1 MYLLKGIMWF
11 MVSMPIIVLF
21 FQEHGLSLSK
31 VMILQSVYS
40 ISVALFEIPSG
51 YIADIFG
58 RKKAII
64 ISTILSFIGYVLF
77 SFFSDF
83 TVFIIAEI
91 LIGVG
96 GSLMSGS
103 DSAIIYDTL
112 IENNNKK
119 KYTKVEG
126 KNYAIGNFSEAIAGI
141 LGGILAASSIY
152 YPVYIQTIILS
163 FSIPIAF
170 SIIEPKIN
178 NTNTK
183 KKDLKIRNILKNTLF
198 YDKKL
203 KWLIIF
209 SATMGVATLSIAWFC
224 QPFFKSINIP
234 IVYFGLIWAIL
245 NLSVGI
251 TSYNSYRIEKNMS
264 PIKIMTIIS
273 ILMPICFFF
282 ISVVNSIFSLLFI
295 LLIYLIRGIVT
306 PLLRNYI
313 NIEIS
318 SEKRATVLSIR
329 SFFIRIAFASTAP
342 LFAFF
347 AENTSISYVFY
358 LLSIIITFFAFLSV
372 YKLSRLY

>member
-178 NTNTK
+178 NTYTK
-183 KKDLKIRNILKNTLF
+183 KKDLKIRNILKSTLF

-224 QPFFKSINIP
+224 QPFFKSIDIP
-234 IVYFGLIWAIL
+234 IIYFGLIWAIL

-282 ISVVNSIFSLLFI
+282 ISVLNSIFSLLFI

-347 AENTSISYVFY
+347 AENTSINYVFY

>member
-31 VMILQSVYS
+31 VMILQSIYS

-112 IENNNKK
+112 IENNDKK

-141 LGGILAASSIY
+141 LGGILAATSIY

-178 NTNTK
+178 NSYTK

-234 IVYFGLIWAIL
+234 IIYFGLIWAIL

-282 ISVVNSIFSLLFI
+282 ISVFNSIFSLLFI

-329 SFFIRIAFASTAP
+329 SFFIRIVFASTAP
-342 LFAFF
+342 LFAYF
-347 AENTSISYVFY
+347 AENTSINYVFY
-358 LLSIIITFFAFLSV
+358 LLSIIITFFSFLSI

>member
-31 VMILQSVYS
+31 VMILQSIYS

-112 IENNNKK
+112 IDNNNKE

-126 KNYAIGNFSEAIAGI
+126 KNYAIGNFSEAIAGV

-178 NTNTK
+178 SIGIK
-183 KKDLKIRNILKNTLF
+183 KKDLKIKNILKNTLF

-203 KWLIIF
+203 KWLIIY
-209 SATMGVATLSIAWFC
+209 SATMGVSTLSIAWFC
-224 QPFFKSINIP
+224 QPFFKSIDIP
-234 IVYFGLIWAIL
+234 IIYFGLIWAIL

-282 ISVVNSIFSLLFI
+282 ISVFNSIFSLLFI
-295 LLIYLIRGIVT
+295 LLIYLIRGVVT

-342 LFAFF
+342 LFAYF
-347 AENTSISYVFY
+347 AENTSINYVFY
-358 LLSIIITFFAFLSV
+358 LLSIIIMFFGFLSV

>member
-77 SFFSDF
+77 SFFSDY

-91 LIGVG
+91 LIGIG

-112 IENNNKK
+112 IENNDKK

-178 NTNTK
+178 NSYTK

-203 KWLIIF
+203 KWLIIL

-234 IVYFGLIWAIL
+234 IIYFGLIWAIL

-251 TSYNSYRIEKNMS
+251 SSYNSYRIEKNMS

-282 ISVVNSIFSLLFI
+282 TSVLNSIFSLLFI

-342 LFAFF
+342 LFAYF
-347 AENTSISYVFY
+347 AENTSINYVFY
-358 LLSIIITFFAFLSV
+358 LLSIIIMFFAFLSV

>member
-178 NTNTK
+178 NTYTK
-183 KKDLKIRNILKNTLF
+183 KKDLKIRNILKSTLF

-234 IVYFGLIWAIL
+234 IIYFGLIWAIL

-282 ISVVNSIFSLLFI
+282 ISVLNSIFSLLFI

-347 AENTSISYVFY
+347 CRKHIN
-358 LLSIIITFFAFLSV
+358 
-372 YKLSRLY
+372 

>member
-178 NTNTK
+178 NTYTK

-342 LFAFF
+342 LFAYF
-347 AENTSISYVFY
+347 AENTSINYVFY

>member
-31 VMILQSVYS
+31 VMILQSIYS

-96 GSLMSGS
+96 GVLCSGS

-112 IENNNKK
+112 IENNDKK

-141 LGGILAASSIY
+141 LGGILAQHQFTIQFIY
-152 YPVYIQTIILS
+152 KL
-163 FSIPIAF
+163 
-170 SIIEPKIN
+170 
-178 NTNTK
+178 
-183 KKDLKIRNILKNTLF
+183 LF
-198 YDKKL
+198 YHL
-203 KWLIIF
+203 VF
-209 SATMGVATLSIAWFC
+209 
-224 QPFFKSINIP
+224 
-234 IVYFGLIWAIL
+234 
-245 NLSVGI
+245 
-251 TSYNSYRIEKNMS
+251 
-264 PIKIMTIIS
+264 
-273 ILMPICFFF
+273 
-282 ISVVNSIFSLLFI
+282 LLHFQ
-295 LLIYLIRGIVT
+295 L
-306 PLLRNYI
+306 
-313 NIEIS
+313 
-318 SEKRATVLSIR
+318 
-329 SFFIRIAFASTAP
+329 
-342 LFAFF
+342 
-347 AENTSISYVFY
+347 
-358 LLSIIITFFAFLSV
+358 
-372 YKLSRLY
+372 

>member
-77 SFFSDF
+77 SFFSDY

-91 LIGVG
+91 LIGIG

-178 NTNTK
+178 NTYTK
-183 KKDLKIRNILKNTLF
+183 KKDLKIRNILKSTLF

-224 QPFFKSINIP
+224 QPFFKSIDIP
-234 IVYFGLIWAIL
+234 IIYFGLIWAIL

-342 LFAFF
+342 LFAYF
-347 AENTSISYVFY
+347 ADNTSINYVFY

>member
-77 SFFSDF
+77 SFFSDY

-91 LIGVG
+91 LIGIG

-112 IENNNKK
+112 IENNDKK

-178 NTNTK
+178 NSYTK

-234 IVYFGLIWAIL
+234 IIYFGLIWAIL

-282 ISVVNSIFSLLFI
+282 ISVLNSIFSLLFI

-342 LFAFF
+342 LFAYF
-347 AENTSISYVFY
+347 AENTSINYVFY
-358 LLSIIITFFAFLSV
+358 LLSIIIIFFSFLSL

>member
-178 NTNTK
+178 NTYTK

-234 IVYFGLIWAIL
+234 IVYFGLIWSIL

-329 SFFIRIAFASTAP
+329 SFFIRITFASTAP

-347 AENTSISYVFY
+347 AENTSINYVFY

>member
-178 NTNTK
+178 NTYSK

-347 AENTSISYVFY
+347 AENTSINYVFY

>member
-31 VMILQSVYS
+31 VMILQSIYS

-112 IENNNKK
+112 IDNNNKE
-119 KYTKVEG
+119 KYTKIEG
-126 KNYAIGNFSEAIAGI
+126 KNYAIGNFSEAIAGV

-178 NTNTK
+178 SIGIK
-183 KKDLKIRNILKNTLF
+183 KKDLKIKNILKNTLF

-203 KWLIIF
+203 KWLIIY

-224 QPFFKSINIP
+224 QPFFKSIDIP
-234 IVYFGLIWAIL
+234 IIYFGLIWAIL

-282 ISVVNSIFSLLFI
+282 ISAFNSIFSLLFI

-342 LFAFF
+342 LFAYF
-347 AENTSISYVFY
+347 AENTSINYVFY
-358 LLSIIITFFAFLSV
+358 LLSIIIMFFGFLSV

>member
-342 LFAFF
+342 LFAYF
-347 AENTSISYVFY
+347 AENTSINYVFY

>member
-31 VMILQSVYS
+31 VMILQSIYS

-112 IENNNKK
+112 IDNNNKE
-119 KYTKVEG
+119 KYTKIEG
-126 KNYAIGNFSEAIAGI
+126 KNYAIGNFSEAIAGV

-178 NTNTK
+178 SIGIK
-183 KKDLKIRNILKNTLF
+183 KKDLKIKNILKNTLF

-203 KWLIIF
+203 KWLIIY

-224 QPFFKSINIP
+224 QPFFKSIDIP
-234 IVYFGLIWAIL
+234 IIYFGLIWAIL

-251 TSYNSYRIEKNMS
+251 TSYNSYRIEKNMR

-282 ISVVNSIFSLLFI
+282 ISAFNSIFSLLFI

-342 LFAFF
+342 LFAYF
-347 AENTSISYVFY
+347 AENTSINYVFY
-358 LLSIIITFFAFLSV
+358 LLSIIIMFFGFLSV

>member
-31 VMILQSVYS
+31 VMILQSIYS

-112 IENNNKK
+112 IENNDKK

-141 LGGILAASSIY
+141 LGGILAATSIY

-178 NTNTK
+178 NSYTK

-198 YDKKL
+198 FDKKL

-234 IVYFGLIWAIL
+234 IIYFGLIWAIL

-251 TSYNSYRIEKNMS
+251 TSFNSYRIEKNMS

-282 ISVVNSIFSLLFI
+282 ISVFNSIFSLLFI

-329 SFFIRIAFASTAP
+329 SFFIRIVFASTAP
-342 LFAFF
+342 LFAYF
-347 AENTSISYVFY
+347 AENTSINYVFY
-358 LLSIIITFFAFLSV
+358 LLSIIIAFFSFLSI

>member
-178 NTNTK
+178 NTYTK

-347 AENTSISYVFY
+347 AENTSINYVFY
-358 LLSIIITFFAFLSV
+358 LLSIIITFFAFLSL

>member
-31 VMILQSVYS
+31 VMILQSIYS

-112 IENNNKK
+112 IENNDKK

-141 LGGILAASSIY
+141 LGGILAATSIY

-178 NTNTK
+178 NSYTK

-198 YDKKL
+198 FDKKL

-234 IVYFGLIWAIL
+234 IIYFGLIWAIL

-282 ISVVNSIFSLLFI
+282 ISVLNSIFSLLFI

-329 SFFIRIAFASTAP
+329 SFFIRIVFASTAP
-342 LFAFF
+342 LFAYF
-347 AENTSISYVFY
+347 AENTSINYVFY
-358 LLSIIITFFAFLSV
+358 LLSIIIAFFSFLSI

>member
-31 VMILQSVYS
+31 VMILQSIYS

-112 IENNNKK
+112 IDNNNKE
-119 KYTKVEG
+119 KYTKIEG
-126 KNYAIGNFSEAIAGI
+126 KNYAIGNFSEAIAGV

-178 NTNTK
+178 SIGIK
-183 KKDLKIRNILKNTLF
+183 KKDLKIKNILKNTLF

-203 KWLIIF
+203 KWLIIY

-224 QPFFKSINIP
+224 QPFFKSIDIP
-234 IVYFGLIWAIL
+234 IIYFGLIWAIL

-282 ISVVNSIFSLLFI
+282 ISVFNSIFSLLFI

-342 LFAFF
+342 LFAYF
-347 AENTSISYVFY
+347 AENTSINYVFY
-358 LLSIIITFFAFLSV
+358 LLSIIIMFFGFLSV